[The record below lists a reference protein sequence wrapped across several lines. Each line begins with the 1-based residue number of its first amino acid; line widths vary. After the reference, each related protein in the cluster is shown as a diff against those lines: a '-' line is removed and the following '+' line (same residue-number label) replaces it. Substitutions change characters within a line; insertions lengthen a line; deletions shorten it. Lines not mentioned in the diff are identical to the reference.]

1 MEAGSPPPSD
11 ARGFDAA
18 TQPAVLPGDIP
29 ARGLTDLNAR
39 VLNPATAVIA
49 PGVQLRR
56 PTAYI
61 ADTLI
66 IRPRPQPDTPQ
77 DGLSPGRTAET
88 IAVLN
93 RIDPTVEVTAAVPG
107 SPADAD
113 MVDVPVPG
121 ATCVRLIPRGKAASA
136 PPDAWTFLQNLT
148 AGGGVAGVVVS
159 LEHVLTA
166 CAGNAPQLGGVWG
179 GVGGVWGGV
188 GGVWGG
194 VGGVWG
200 GVGGVWG
207 GVAGEYGSP
216 GFGGRSPVV
225 WGAPDP
231 YDTTVDDAHR
241 PVVAI
246 LDTGIGDHPW
256 FVDHSSGTPR
266 FHHGVE
272 QWTIS
277 GERLVR
283 QDGPA
288 TEPIQGPFPR
298 GGLVDVEEGHGTF
311 VAGVIRQH
319 CPSARIVSIPVMRTD
334 GAAAEFDVYAALRL
348 LLARHIAAN
357 GGPDAIDVV
366 SLSLGYYHESSD
378 DALDDG
384 PIEEILRS
392 FAQHGVAV
400 VAAAGNDGTTVPFW
414 PAAMAPTVGSSDP
427 KAVPMTSVG
436 ALNPDGATA
445 AFFSNG
451 GDWVLAYEAGAGIVS
466 TVPVTMSGS
475 RGRTIDLQPH
485 VPVARASVDPD
496 AYASGFAIWSGT
508 SFAAPCFA
516 GDLADQV
523 ATVRARAG
531 RPPSDGKGTAITA
544 SIPDLVRELHAAC
557 SERIKTAR
565 ERMLR

>member
-1 MEAGSPPPSD
+1 MEAGPPEPSIA
-11 ARGFDAA
+11 ARGLG
-18 TQPAVLPGDIP
+18 TVRQPGVLPGDIAP
-29 ARGLTDLNAR
+29 RGLVDLNAR
-39 VLNPATAVIA
+39 VLDPATAILA
-49 PGVQLRR
+49 PGLQLRR
-56 PTAYI
+56 STAYI

-66 IRPRPQPDTPQ
+66 IRPRPTPNDPQ
-77 DGLSPGRTAET
+77 DGFLPALTPEA
-88 IAVLN
+88 IAALN
-93 RIDPTVEVTAAVPG
+93 RVDPQVEVTAASPSAEPG
-107 SPADAD
+107 LPDF
-113 MVDVPVPG
+113 
-121 ATCVRLIPRGKAASA
+121 VRLPLPDAVCLRLSARGKEASS
-136 PPDAWTFLQNLT
+136 PPDAWAFLQKLIA
-148 AGGGVAGVVVS
+148 AGGAPGVVVT

-166 CAGNAPQLGGVWG
+166 CPPGRSQL
-179 GVGGVWGGV
+179 GGVWGGV

-231 YDTTVDDAHR
+231 YDTTLDDKQR
-241 PVVAI
+241 PVVAV

-256 FVDHSSGTPR
+256 FVDHSSGAAR

-272 QWTIS
+272 QWTVA
-277 GERLVR
+277 GEHLVR

-288 TEPIQGPFPR
+288 TEPIQGAFPR
-298 GGLVDVEEGHGTF
+298 GGLIDVEEGHGTF
-311 VAGVIRQH
+311 VAGIIRQR

-348 LLARHIAAN
+348 LLARHLAAN
-357 GGPDAIDVV
+357 GGQDAIDVV

-384 PIEEILRS
+384 PIEEVLRS
-392 FAQHGVAV
+392 FAEHGVAV

-414 PAAMAPTVGSSDP
+414 PAAMAPTVGSADP
-427 KAVPMTSVG
+427 TQVPMTSVG

-451 GDWVLAYEAGAGIVS
+451 GDWVLAYEPGAGIVS
-466 TVPVTMSGS
+466 TVPVTLSGS

-485 VPVARASVDPD
+485 VPIARATVDPD

-516 GDLADQV
+516 GDLADQIAV
-523 ATVRARAG
+523 SRAAQ
-531 RPPSDGKGTAITA
+531 SQHDGKG
-544 SIPDLVRELHAAC
+544 SEIPEKSRPELVHDLRSAC
-557 SERIKTAR
+557 SDRIKAAR
-565 ERMLR
+565 EGLQR